1 MKDPRFRALTCPHC
15 RTAFRSEIQFV
26 TLEEDSDG
34 CWAIEE
40 QVCPSCGRS
49 VLYLANP
56 NVFTPNL
63 VTPYIVEY
71 ASRSLVRPKAISR
84 ADAPANLPDKYKG
97 DYSEACLVLAD
108 SPKASA
114 ALSRRCLQNLLREE
128 AKTKGKDL
136 ADQIQE
142 VLDSGKLPSQLAD
155 NIDAIR
161 NIGNFAAHPI
171 KSTNTGE
178 IVEVEPG
185 EAEWTLDVLEEL
197 FDFYVVQPAKAKAKR
212 DALNQKLTD
221 MNKPPIKQSP
231 TVP

>member
-1 MKDPRFRALTCPHC
+1 M
-15 RTAFRSEIQFV
+15 
-26 TLEEDSDG
+26 
-34 CWAIEE
+34 
-40 QVCPSCGRS
+40 
-49 VLYLANP
+49 LYLANP
-56 NVFTPNL
+56 DSLTPQFA
-63 VTPYIVEY
+63 TPYIVEY
-71 ASRSLVRPKAISR
+71 ASRSLVHPKAISR

-114 ALSRRCLQNLLREE
+114 ALSRRCVQNLLREE
-128 AKTKGKDL
+128 AKTNKKDL

-142 VLDSGKLPSQLAD
+142 VLDSGKLPGYLAE

-178 IVEVEPG
+178 IVDVEPG
-185 EAEWTLDVLEEL
+185 EAEWLLDVLEEL

-212 DALNQKLTD
+212 DALNQKLSD
-221 MNKPPIKQSP
+221 VKKPPLKQP
-231 TVP
+231 PAA